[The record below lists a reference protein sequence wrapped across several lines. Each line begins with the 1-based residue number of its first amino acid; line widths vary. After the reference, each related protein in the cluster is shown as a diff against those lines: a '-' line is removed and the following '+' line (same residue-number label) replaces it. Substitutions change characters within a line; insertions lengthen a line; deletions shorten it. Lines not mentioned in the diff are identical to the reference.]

1 MPGECNAKTNCSRRK
16 EEKKAQQQEEDQES
30 VTKTADGTS

>member
-1 MPGECNAKTNCSRRK
+1 MPGECNAKTNCSSRK